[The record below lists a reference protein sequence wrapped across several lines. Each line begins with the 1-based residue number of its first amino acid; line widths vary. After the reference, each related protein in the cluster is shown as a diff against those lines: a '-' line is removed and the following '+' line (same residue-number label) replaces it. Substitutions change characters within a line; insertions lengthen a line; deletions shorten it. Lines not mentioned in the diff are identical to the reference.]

1 MPFSPSILALALL
14 LQSPAPSA
22 DHSAN
27 AVYLALLADGLVEG
41 GIKVPLPPPAFADGL
56 DAAAGLAAIRG
67 VAGDDRAV
75 KELLRDSVSAP
86 FSPQGPRRE
95 GRRRHDPGRRPV
107 LRRPCRA
114 RRDRPRRVAG
124 PGRPGRRRGGQHAV
138 RHPDPRPPRPSR
150 SGGSNCPRS
159 LAGGSA
165 WYSHATGRLLDRI
178 AVEATDRLVA
188 TRTADS
194 LLVAARTDPAFDADA
209 AFPNQWS
216 GIVRKGDEETVGPRK
231 AYGGGGSYV
240 KLTRIAAM
248 PGLLFVEAHL
258 AFVEPTAWFRGNPIL
273 RSKFG
278 PDRRGPGSPDPSRNR
293 EEPREEMTISGIV
306 HLLERSDGPPK
317 RAFRPAM
324 LFFLARSPIF

>member
-86 FSPQGPRRE
+86 QILK
-95 GRRRHDPGRRPV
+95 V
-107 LRRPCRA
+107 
-114 RRDRPRRVAG
+114 RDVKAPDATIRVADLYFVV
-124 PGRPGRRRGGQHAV
+124 HAGL
-138 RHPDPRPPRPSR
+138 DEIDLE
-150 SGGSNCPRS
+150 GS
-159 LAGGSA
+159 LARADRADVEAGNMRFGTRILDPAALKERRIELPAKTGGGSA

-278 PDRRGPGSPDPSRNR
+278 PIAENQVRQIRREIDKNR
-293 EEPREEMTISGIV
+293 A
-306 HLLERSDGPPK
+306 K
-317 RAFRPAM
+317 K
-324 LFFLARSPIF
+324 